1 MARSAKCGLVL
12 SVIGCYLVACLSVLA
27 QPAPHVTLDVPGDV
41 LIGEDFT
48 FTVTFDNANGGT
60 MGYGPFV
67 DLVLQFG
74 GIDKNDPLPSGSPG
88 PCDGITVM
96 SAEMVG
102 GGSIL
107 PMLSPDGCTAADC
120 KVLPCPSLRHPYP
133 QVDQWGVDVNGAAAG
148 GVTGVS
154 VAGLEGAQ
162 LWTLMPPIGSYDS
175 SQPPIVVKVTAHVDK
190 YADADKP
197 LVIRARGGFL
207 YGGFTPQDDPQTDH
221 PILSDDEYSASWNE
235 YKFVTPRAFTLKK
248 VYLGPEHEA
257 VSGPNFVSNYNYP
270 LRFQITVDVADGQE
284 IDKLHIIDVLPTGM
298 VYHPLSLQVWLSGAQ
313 AALYSAPACLTPQP
327 GTAAVVEPTP
337 SGGTLEVTVCDLI
350 TGHQGLP
357 YEVVI
362 FFDFYIEDIVGAG
375 CEPVRLVNDVSAT
388 GVSFPLDPRDQSGLV
403 TSDSVED
410 WVDAKCMAIQKSVVL
425 YDDPLSDGLT
435 PGDTLK
441 YTLAFQISDYR
452 TIGQIEIHDKL
463 SDGQML
469 STDPSLVPMLTI
481 QDQFGSYPVYFSGLT
496 ATENPSSNCD
506 CCCCTAV
513 GFVRGVADLVF
524 DVSGAL
530 VAADAASLP
539 LVPRHQAGI
548 LTGGHAALPTSTTP
562 AVGQVTFYVTITD
575 EFFVTAQAPGDKY
588 VDKDDPINNC
598 VTIDGVVYDNKD
610 QANDVPDQV
619 TGSAEDISST
629 CVALAPGVLSK
640 EVYAVKR
647 GINYICGPGGCGIPD
662 VLPGDDVTFRIQYT
676 IPSGDAEKLTIQDW
690 LPVPVFDVDDPT
702 NTNGAQLSFL
712 SSPCPGGSQPP
723 ATGLVACGPTHSPVA
738 PPPLATFFPQPTLL
752 PVTAGNSFTFRY
764 DSPWDTLNT
773 AKTIDLL
780 FTLTVTNEPF
790 ADGLYLTNETQEC
803 ELNTF
808 GVQFCQTAI
817 AQVHVREPKLSI
829 QKGVIATSNP
839 SGVFTIN
846 NGPAPLT
853 SGLPIATPPSASCA
867 CFTPTPPITSGSSL
881 AGFIG
886 RDLRNINAGD
896 WVTFAIVVENT
907 GGAPAYEIEVKD
919 TFPLGS
925 DGNPSCFYPVFPV
938 SSSLPCVTDGYGS
951 TVPFT
956 FTLSSDH
963 FVIELLQPLD
973 PLNSVTQATGTN
985 IAIITF
991 PATAAYKP
999 HLQSDCCP
1007 NTATLIRYTS
1017 AADIVGPPLVL
1028 QPNFV
1033 GAQIGGPFED
1043 TALICVGPTAYSKCI
1058 EATSEPNTVPDTAGS
1073 MSSVPTP
1080 NAFNTVDAAIGE
1092 IIRFRLITVIPEG
1105 TTLGLQITDLL
1116 PPGLTYIGNPRVSFV
1131 ANSGIGTSP
1140 YESWT
1145 VISGDETTH
1154 GSCPGPVIA
1163 PPGTALAVCCGT
1175 APFAFGSGQ
1184 DPTFFVESSTLP
1196 APHYGFHNLD
1206 HDANLELVIIEF
1218 NAQVDN
1224 ILGNHYGTTLANSFQ
1239 VTYQDGFTNSTIPS
1253 LSDPVFVRVVEPELT
1268 LKKTASLIYS
1278 STAQNVVE
1286 YAVTIT
1292 NNSDVDAFDI
1302 CLTDTLPADLTIG
1315 AVSCPGGT
1323 CPPTGG
1329 NSVEVHYDRIPAH
1342 SSLFPPITYQAK
1354 APALECDRTVTN
1366 TATVTWTSLPVDG
1379 TPPGPLNHTGQSTVG
1394 ASGLIDGERDGSDGV
1409 PGPGVLNDYQAE
1421 DSATITIPGMD
1432 LPSVCVPVPSA
1443 ICAWWPLDEI
1453 SGAIVQDVVGGFD
1466 GTALP
1471 GLIGGFGGSGPVTSA
1486 APLWTATTGFPS
1498 GQVDNSLFFDGV
1510 RHIKGPNASN
1520 LDPGTGPFTVD
1531 AWVIY
1536 SQASTNSP
1544 ECTIVKKGN
1553 SSAGWRFVILP
1564 ASDLLQFEV
1573 FAGGWLFAQASIA
1586 PDVWHHV
1593 VATVARGGITATIT
1607 LYVDGDPSTSILN
1620 INSSDSIASTEALF
1634 IGGDGVNAGAIAVD
1648 EVEIFHD
1655 VLQPSEIEAFL
1666 VACRCGKCK
1675 PDLGDAPDST
1685 NHGTGTV
1692 TGTPMWAYPNVL
1704 AHFPTVYDPTLPGN
1718 APLGPIHW
1726 HAKGPWDGV
1735 WLGADVSI
1743 EGEADTG
1750 WDQDMS
1756 TLGNNIQP
1764 DQQISN
1770 RDADDDGVTS
1780 VALQSPYSCDQTSVT
1795 FSATNASTQQ
1805 GQVYINVWFD
1815 WNHDGDWD
1823 DTPDTGDCLAGV
1835 LPVPEWAVQNHTVI
1849 LNPGL
1854 NSGLVTPTFWFL
1866 TPPPGQTIWMR
1877 ITLTVVP
1884 VSASNSDGSGPVG
1897 GYEYGETEDYELG
1910 PY

>member
-1 MARSAKCGLVL
+1 MARSAKYGLVL
-12 SVIGCYLVACLSVLA
+12 SLVCYCLATCLPVLA
-27 QPAPHVTLDVPGDV
+27 QPVPHVTLDVPADV

-48 FTVTFDNANGGT
+48 FTVTFDNANGT
-60 MGYGPFV
+60 MGYGPFI

-88 PCDGITVM
+88 PCDGITIL

-102 GGSIL
+102 GGPI
-107 PMLSPDGCTAADC
+107 PFVLSPSPCTAADC
-120 KVLPCPSLRHPYP
+120 QNSPFSGPLTHPAP
-133 QVDQWGVDVNGAAAG
+133 QVDGWGVGTNGAQAAPIDI
-148 GVTGVS
+148 TG
-154 VAGLEGAQ
+154 LKGAQ
-162 LWTLMPPIGSYDS
+162 LWMLIPLIGSYDS
-175 SQPPIVVKVTAHVDK
+175 SQPPIVVKVTAHVHE

-207 YGGFTPQDDPQTDH
+207 YGSTPQDDYLQGDL
-221 PILSDDEYSASWNE
+221 PILSDDEDSASWNE

-248 VYLGPEHEA
+248 EYLGPEHEA

-313 AALYSAPACLTPQP
+313 AALYSASACLTPQP

-1105 TTLGLQITDLL
+1105 TTPGLQITDLL
-1116 PPGLTYIGNPRVSFV
+1116 PQGLTYIGNPRVSFV

-1253 LSDPVFVRVVEPELT
+1253 LSDPVFVRVVEPALA
-1268 LKKTASLIYS
+1268 LSKTASVASIPGANKVTYTVTIAHDS
-1278 STAQNVVE
+1278 STSS
-1286 YAVTIT
+1286 
-1292 NNSDVDAFDI
+1292 SDALDI
-1302 CLTDTLPADLTIG
+1302 QLHDTLPTGLTYVNGSLTVTGSPYNANCSGSNIEVTDLQLEWALGQPLTI
-1315 AVSCPGGT
+1315 
-1323 CPPTGG
+1323 
-1329 NSVEVHYDRIPAH
+1329 
-1342 SSLFPPITYQAK
+1342 TYEAA
-1354 APALECDRTVTN
+1354 APVLACDRTFTN
-1366 TATVTWTSLPVDG
+1366 TATVTWTSLPG
-1379 TPPGPLNHTGQSTVG
+1379 TNGTLANPTGQSTVDDP
-1394 ASGLIDGERDGSDGV
+1394 LELNDGERNGSDGLL
-1409 PGPGVLNDYQAE
+1409 GSGILNDYQVQR
-1421 DSATITIPGMD
+1421 SATITVPGLPD
-1432 LPSVCVPVPSA
+1432 IPSVCAYPLPNG
-1443 ICAWWPLDEI
+1443 ICAWWPLDET
-1453 SGAIVQDVVGGFD
+1453 SGATVQDIAGGFD
-1466 GTALP
+1466 GTPMP
-1471 GLIGGFGGSGPVTSA
+1471 GSIGGSSGNGPVTSVT
-1486 APLWTATTGFPS
+1486 PLWSVWTGFPV

-1510 RHIKGPNASN
+1510 RHIEVPDAPC
-1520 LDPGTGPFTVD
+1520 LDPGVGPFTVD

-1536 SQASTNSP
+1536 KHAFPNTP

-1553 SSAGWRFVILP
+1553 SGAGWRFVILP

-1573 FAGGWLFAQASIA
+1573 LGGSWPPVQASIA
-1586 PDVWHHV
+1586 PDSWHHV
-1593 VATVARGGITATIT
+1593 AATVARGALTATIT
-1607 LYVDGDPSTSILN
+1607 LYVDGIAASTTTLN
-1620 INSSDSIASTEALF
+1620 IVSSVSIDSPQSLF
-1634 IGGDGVNAGAIAVD
+1634 IGGDGVAAGAIAVD
-1648 EVEIFHD
+1648 EVEIFHET
-1655 VLQPSEIEAFL
+1655 LQLTDIEALFF
-1666 VACRCGKCK
+1666 ACHSGKCK
-1675 PDLGDAPDST
+1675 PDLGDAPDSS
-1685 NHGTGTV
+1685 NHDNV
-1692 TGTPMWAYPNVL
+1692 SMLAYPGVL
-1704 AHFPTVYDPTLPGN
+1704 AHFPTVYDPNLLG
-1718 APLGPIHW
+1718 PLGPMHRTD
-1726 HAKGPWDGV
+1726 KGSPYGL
-1735 WLGADVSI
+1735 WLGADVSL

-1756 TLGNNIQP
+1756 TWGNNIQP
-1764 DQQISN
+1764 ILQISN
-1770 RDADDDGVTS
+1770 RDVDDGVTS
-1780 VALQSPYSCDQTSVT
+1780 VPLPYCAMTSLTFSVTSVY
-1795 FSATNASTQQ
+1795 SVGSRP
-1805 GQVYINVWFD
+1805 GYINVWFD
-1815 WNHDGDWD
+1815 WNRDGDWD
-1823 DTPDTGDCLAGV
+1823 DDVPCPGTSYVA
-1835 LPVPEWAVQNHTVI
+1835 PEWAVQNHVVT

-1854 NSGLVTPTFWFL
+1854 NSALVTPTFRSI

-1877 ITLTVVP
+1877 ITLTSLP

-1897 GYEYGETEDYELG
+1897 GYQYGETEDYELG